1 MYTSELTREAK
12 LPIQRGKHP
21 QEYVLQ
27 YLPAEME
34 EIFRPHER
42 LWLAEGKIVER
53 DIRGGKATYIDMGV
67 AARRIQGNLQVKTA
81 ILATAVIMF
90 AAPAFSAE
98 ETPKLG
104 TECRKVLETIT
115 KAEIVKKGRSQSQAD
130 LVWRDA
136 FGENPVATLIAANLT
151 PHDFMRSYFDALEFS
166 KSDAACNGKQAAL
179 DFYREGAI
187 KWLPKLASGYV
198 MTLGM
203 MDAGMPKVE
212 GGTKEQSK

>member
-1 MYTSELTREAK
+1 M
-12 LPIQRGKHP
+12 
-21 QEYVLQ
+21 
-27 YLPAEME
+27 
-34 EIFRPHER
+34 
-42 LWLAEGKIVER
+42 
-53 DIRGGKATYIDMGV
+53 
-67 AARRIQGNLQVKTA
+67 KTA

-90 AAPAFSAE
+90 AAPAFSVE

-136 FGENPVATLIAANLT
+136 FGENPVATLIAANVT

-203 MDAGMPKVE
+203 MGAGMPKVE
-212 GGTKEQSK
+212 GGTKEQSE